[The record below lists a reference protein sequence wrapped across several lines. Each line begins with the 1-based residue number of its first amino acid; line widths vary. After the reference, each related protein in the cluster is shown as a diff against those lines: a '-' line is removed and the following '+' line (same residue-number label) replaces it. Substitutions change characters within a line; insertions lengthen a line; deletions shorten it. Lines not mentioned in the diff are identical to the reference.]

1 MSEILP
7 VSAHQD
13 VDAAV
18 ALLSAGKLVGLPTE
32 TVYGLGGDATNAG
45 AVASIFEAK
54 GRPRFNPL
62 ISHVSCLEAA
72 RREGVFSPL
81 ALKLA
86 QAFWPGPLTL
96 VVPRQEAS
104 SGQAASSVC
113 DLACAGLATIGL
125 RIPAHALTLEVLRA
139 FGRPVGAPSA
149 NISGHP
155 SPTTADHVRA
165 EMGDKVSLVLDGGP
179 CSVGIES
186 AVVAVSGDQATLLR
200 LGGLSRAEL
209 EAVSGPLLSPTQSE
223 LSAPASPGMVLRHYA
238 PNAPVVLNQ
247 LVASQGG
254 ILIGFGLVEGD
265 RALNLSPTGDLKEAA
280 ANLFAYLRAADAL
293 NPKAIHVAPIPPHG
307 LGEAINDRL
316 SRAAKG

>member
-1 MSEILP
+1 MSEIVPL
-7 VSAHQD
+7 SAHQD
-13 VDAAV
+13 VIDAAV

-32 TVYGLGGDATNAG
+32 TVYGLGADATNAG

-72 RREGVFSPL
+72 QREGVFSPL

-104 SGQAASSVC
+104 SVC
-113 DLACAGLATIGL
+113 DLACAGLTTIAL
-125 RIPAHALTLEVLRA
+125 RVPAHALTLEVLTR
-139 FGRPVGAPSA
+139 FGRPVAAPSA
-149 NISGHP
+149 NVSGHP

-165 EMGDKVSLVLDGGP
+165 EMGDKISLVLDGGP
-179 CSVGIES
+179 CGVGLES
-186 AVVAVSGDQATLLR
+186 AVVAVSGEHATLLR
-200 LGGLSRAEL
+200 LGGLSRRDI
-209 EAVSGPLLSPTQSE
+209 EAVSGPLLSPTQSD

-247 LVASQGG
+247 LVAGQGA
-254 ILIGFGLVEGD
+254 ILIGFGPVEGD
-265 RALNLSPTGDLKEAA
+265 RALNLSPIGDLKEAA
-280 ANLFAYLRAADAL
+280 ANLFAYLRAADVL